1 MGVGGR
7 EWEGRVWVRM
17 NANPNPFGVMDGTAT
32 YRPSLLLRFCQ
43 TFPGYCSD
51 VLEAVQTNPG
61 HVLLETFFFAI
72 IVYLVLQKSNPIK
85 EKPLTEDEVDA
96 LCEEW
101 TPEPLAGDSAE
112 GEEVRGSTGILRE
125 EPPVVE
131 TAAGPHTT
139 VNGVEVINF
148 ASTNFLG
155 LLQHPKV
162 QDQCEAAIH
171 KYGCGSC
178 GPRGFY
184 GTIDVHLELERRV
197 ARFLGQHDSLLYSY
211 DYATAT
217 STIPAFAKREDVLI
231 VDAGC
236 HWGIRNG
243 VVLSKARV
251 LWFAHNDMDDL
262 ERQLLVVA
270 EEDKRR
276 GKGVEL
282 NRRFIVAE
290 GIYVNHGDLAPL
302 PDIVRLKEQHKF
314 RLILDESVSIGALGA
329 TGRGATELWGLEQG
343 LVDITLGSLG
353 HAFASIGGFTAGG
366 KRAIDHQ
373 RLNASGYVFSASL
386 PPFLAAAAIG
396 ALDVIEGGEGK
407 ARVAALHANVAELR
421 RMLLT
426 IPGVD
431 VHPKDAESPLMHL
444 RLEAQHRAAI
454 GDPDFLGGDAGEPRD
469 EEDAFLQRVC
479 ARCLADGDFP
489 VLLTR
494 AKYSRLEVASGA
506 APPPSI
512 RLAVS
517 AGHSRGDLGACASA
531 LRTAFAAELAALG
544 KMAAGPEAGT
554 PRKTPSGTPRRTP
567 PSTPRTPMP
576 PSPPSL

>member
-1 MGVGGR
+1 MRAMDANVFMG
-7 EWEGRVWVRM
+7 
-17 NANPNPFGVMDGTAT
+17 MDGSVS

-61 HVLLETFFFAI
+61 HVLLETFFFLV
-72 IVYLVLQKSNPIK
+72 IVYLLLQKSNPPK
-85 EKPLTEDEVDA
+85 EKPLTEEEVDA

-101 TPEPLAGDSAE
+101 TPEPLAPDVHDDEQGLA
-112 GEEVRGSTGILRE
+112 RGNTAILRE

-131 TAAGPHTT
+131 AAAGPHTT
-139 VNGVEVINF
+139 VGGVEVINF

-155 LLQHPKV
+155 LLQHPVV
-162 QDQCEAAIH
+162 QARCERAIN

-184 GTIDVHLELERRV
+184 GTIDVHLELEQRV

-211 DYATAT
+211 DYATAS
-217 STIPAFAKREDVLI
+217 STIPAFAKREDVLV

-251 LWFAHNDMDDL
+251 LWFKHNDVDDL
-262 ERQLLVVA
+262 ERQLLKVA
-270 EEDKRR
+270 EEDKRK

-282 NRRFIVAE
+282 NRRFIIAE
-290 GIYVNHGDLAPL
+290 GLYINHGDLAPL
-302 PDIVRLKEQHKF
+302 PHIVRLKEHHKF
-314 RLILDESVSIGALGA
+314 RLILDESVSLGALGA
-329 TGRGATELWGLEQG
+329 TGRGATELWGIEKG
-343 LVDITLGSLG
+343 LIDITLGSLG
-353 HAFASIGGFTAGG
+353 HSLASIGGFTAGG

-396 ALDVIEGGEGK
+396 ALDVIEGSEGT
-407 ARVAALHANVAELR
+407 ARVETLHANVAELR
-421 RMLLT
+421 KLLLT
-426 IPGVD
+426 IPGVE
-431 VHPKDAESPLMHL
+431 VFPKNEESPLMHL
-444 RLEAQHRAAI
+444 RLADHHRNTI
-454 GDPDFLGGDAGEPRD
+454 EGPDFLGGDAGEPRD
-469 EEDAFLQRVC
+469 EEDALLQRVC
-479 ARCLADGDFP
+479 ARCLADADFP

-494 AKYSRLEVASGA
+494 AKYSRLELASGA
-506 APPPSI
+506 APAPSL

-531 LRTAFAAELAALG
+531 LRTAFAAELASLDRLASG
-544 KMAAGPEAGT
+544 SGVGSTT
-554 PRKTPSGTPRRTP
+554 PRKTPPGTPRRTP
-567 PSTPRTPMP
+567 TATPSRTALVS
-576 PSPPSL
+576 SPIARGSGA